1 MTSVTSVRRR
11 KIEELS
17 AIPEFLYVGRAVPR
31 SGWGQTSRWSN
42 PWRVADFSSPEAC
55 LVHYTAMVAR
65 VVSGDSRNP
74 TNEFVRRAYDWE
86 LFVHGI
92 QTAHLL
98 RGRVLGCWCGEWQ
111 PGQPDIPCHAVVLAK
126 LAESSFHG

>member
-1 MTSVTSVRRR
+1 MTTVISVRRR

-42 PWRVADFSSPEAC
+42 AWRVAQFVSPEAC
-55 LVHYTAMVAR
+55 VAHYTMMVGR
-65 VVSGDSRNP
+65 VMAGETRLAPECLTRS
-74 TNEFVRRAYDWE
+74 TYEWE
-86 LFVHGI
+86 MFVHGI

-111 PGQPDIPCHAVVLAK
+111 PGQPDIPCHAVILAK
-126 LAESSFHG
+126 LAEGADGG